1 MIMPGTIGLIAAMTQ
16 ESQALL
22 HRVEHWKRGRVGQPP
37 VYSFEISGQAC
48 LLVTSGMGVKRARE
62 ATQLLVDTYAPHLV
76 ISFGIAGAVE
86 EDLEI
91 GDVVLPEGYYQ
102 FENGV
107 LGERTSLAAWPSPA
121 REAAAEALSIHGRRV
136 YAGTAITTSGAQ
148 VDRSQLG
155 DLPHPVLEM
164 ETAGIAQVAR
174 AHGLPLFS
182 LRAIS
187 DGPRAPIPV
196 DLGQVM
202 DEQANLRVGKLL
214 VALLRHPAIIF
225 QAGRM
230 IRNTEIAA
238 SSAAISLLAALSK
251 IDE

>member
-1 MIMPGTIGLIAAMTQ
+1 MTDGIGLIAAMRQ
-16 ESQALL
+16 ESHALL
-22 HRVEHWKRGRVGQPP
+22 RRVGHWQRDKIGQLPAFR
-37 VYSFEISGQAC
+37 FEVASYPC
-48 LLVTSGMGVKRARE
+48 LLVTSGMGMKRARE
-62 ATQLLVDTYAPHLV
+62 ATQLLVDTYAPHRV

-102 FENGV
+102 LESGL
-107 LGERTSLAAWPSPA
+107 LGERTSLATWPSPA
-121 REAAAEALSIHGRRV
+121 HDAAAEALSIHGRQV
-136 YAGTAITTSGAQ
+136 YTGTAITTSGAQ

-196 DLGQVM
+196 DLAQVM
-202 DEQANLRVGKLL
+202 DEQANLRVRKLL
-214 VALLRHPAIIF
+214 VALLRHPASVF
-225 QAGRM
+225 QTRRM

-238 SSAAISLLAALSK
+238 SYAAISLLAALSK